1 MNFNDILELDL
12 EWGNE
17 LLEFLFLLILFDSNV
32 FV

>member
-17 LLEFLFLLILFDSNV
+17 LLEFLFLIILFDSNV

>member
-1 MNFNDILELDL
+1 MNFNDFLELDL